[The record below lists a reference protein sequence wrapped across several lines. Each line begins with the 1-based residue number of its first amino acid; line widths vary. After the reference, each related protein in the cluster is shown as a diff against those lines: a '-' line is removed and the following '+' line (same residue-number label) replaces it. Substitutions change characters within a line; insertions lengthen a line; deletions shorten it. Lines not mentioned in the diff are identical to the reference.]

1 MYSCIMDIKF
11 KKILLVYAL
20 QTKLLD
26 LVGNSH
32 MHLKPCQES
41 ILYTILYHIFAYVC
55 NFWLTQL
62 RDSFHLKNG
71 MQNRCLIT
79 FYVTITQTLI
89 TSLIVLDCITEL
101 YTEIL
106 IRTSR
111 ISLNTL
117 VNYLH
122 LVIFSQ
128 LYLNCMNKN

>member
-1 MYSCIMDIKF
+1 MPGEH
-11 KKILLVYAL
+11 
-20 QTKLLD
+20 T
-26 LVGNSH
+26 
-32 MHLKPCQES
+32 
-41 ILYTILYHIFAYVC
+41 LYHILRMFAISD
-55 NFWLTQL
+55 L
-62 RDSFHLKNG
+62 RDSFHLRHG

-106 IRTSR
+106 IRTFVF
-111 ISLNTL
+111 LK
-117 VNYLH
+117 H

>member
-20 QTKLLD
+20 QTKVLD
-26 LVGNSH
+26 LVGNNN
-32 MHLKPCQES
+32 MHLQLCQES

-62 RDSFHLKNG
+62 RDSFHLKHG

-89 TSLIVLDCITEL
+89 TSLIALSCISEL
-101 YTEIL
+101 YTQML
-106 IRTSR
+106 IITLRCIQIVWIR
-111 ISLNTL
+111 IDFLWKE
-117 VNYLH
+117 
-122 LVIFSQ
+122 
-128 LYLNCMNKN
+128 LYRK

>member
-20 QTKLLD
+20 QTKVLD
-26 LVGNSH
+26 LVGNNH
-32 MHLKPCQES
+32 MHLQLCQES
-41 ILYTILYHIFAYVC
+41 ILYTILYHIIAYVC

-89 TSLIVLDCITEL
+89 TSLIVLNCISEL
-101 YTEIL
+101 YTQMLINSACFIL
-106 IRTSR
+106 IIWINNTDKWGS
-111 ISLNTL
+111 SL
-117 VNYLH
+117 V
-122 LVIFSQ
+122 S
-128 LYLNCMNKN
+128 KNI

>member
-1 MYSCIMDIKF
+1 M
-11 KKILLVYAL
+11 LVYAL

-32 MHLKPCQES
+32 MHLQPCQES

-55 NFWLTQL
+55 NFWLANL
-62 RDSFHLKNG
+62 RDSFHLRHG

-79 FYVTITQTLI
+79 FYLTITQTLI

-106 IRTSR
+106 ISR

-117 VNYLH
+117 VNYVH
-122 LVIFSQ
+122 LVIFSR
-128 LYLNCMNKN
+128 LYLNFMNRNWFSLKRVIS